1 MNFSTI
7 KRFKDLKIER
17 LILNLLICNL
27 LILSCAY
34 YNTFYNAEKYYK
46 DAINKQKTSPSQAKA
61 SFEKAIEKSALVI
74 TNHPRS
80 KYTPQALFVIGVSY
94 YYLGEYTKAISKFEN
109 LLLVFPES
117 KYIGES
123 NYYLSAAL
131 IELKEY
137 NAALEKLQVLKQPE
151 KEKSI
156 SKSLRE
162 MTLYK
167 IGELYF
173 LRKDYEQTV
182 IEFNSFI
189 ARYPKSDLYKN
200 ALLMLGDAQKGLRQY
215 QDAITTY
222 NKYLQK
228 INIKNPK
235 TQIDTSS
242 ERIIG
247 VLRLAECY
255 LESNRKTEGIK
266 ILEEITIADTVKSK
280 QKPLSSKTYLELGKL
295 FLKIN
300 DPERARE
307 YFKKVRSGSE
317 LAEAYFILGNSYE
330 NEAKFDTAKSY
341 YDSIVLKR
349 LQSEYTALAESRLAL
364 LSLVVEDKKPKLPT
378 QSQPQPPVKND
389 TLIEKKDTFE
399 LYPDKDST
407 EIDSLPLSPID
418 TLELMSDT
426 LKTDTLKSPI
436 DTSRTQ
442 IGEKVDS
449 TKMQVKVDTNPAS
462 DSAARQFHL
471 AEIYNLNLKQYER
484 AIAEYES
491 VYVKFPLS
499 PYAPKALFAEAW
511 IYKNIMGADVDTS
524 RFNSDFKRVLN
535 KIIAE
540 YPNTEYAKAAKD
552 MLLGKP

>member
-1 MNFSTI
+1 M
-7 KRFKDLKIER
+7 R
-17 LILNLLICNL
+17 LRRQSPYWLLMICCWL
-27 LILSCAY
+27 GISFIGCAY

-80 KYTPQALFVIGVSY
+80 KYTPQALFVIGTSY

-162 MTLYK
+162 MALYK

-200 ALLMLGDAQKGLRQY
+200 ALLILGDAQKGLGQY

-235 TQIDTSS
+235 MQIDTSS

-247 VLRLAECY
+247 VLRLAECC

-266 ILEEITIADTVKSK
+266 ILEEIVSGDTVKSK
-280 QKPLSSKTYLELGKL
+280 QKLLSSKTYLELGKL

-307 YFKKVRSGSE
+307 YLKKVRSGSE
-317 LAEAYFILGNSYE
+317 LAEAYYILGNSYE

-378 QSQPQPPVKND
+378 QSQPQPPVK
-389 TLIEKKDTFE
+389 KDTFE

-418 TLELMSDT
+418 TFKINT
-426 LKTDTLKSPI
+426 QQIDTLKSPI

-449 TKMQVKVDTNPAS
+449 TKIQVKVDTNPAS

-511 IYKNIMGADVDTS
+511 IYKYIMNAKSDT
-524 RFNSDFKRVLN
+524 NQYYPDLLQTLN
-535 KIIAE
+535 KIINGYA
-540 YPNTEYAKAAKD
+540 NTEYATAAKE
-552 MLLGKP
+552 MLLEIRK

>member
-1 MNFSTI
+1 MSL
-7 KRFKDLKIER
+7 RR
-17 LILNLLICNL
+17 QSPYWLLMICCWL
-27 LILSCAY
+27 GISFIGCAY

-162 MTLYK
+162 MALYK

-200 ALLMLGDAQKGLRQY
+200 ALLMLGDAQKGLGQY

-222 NKYLQK
+222 KWMLIQNSKFK
-228 INIKNPK
+228 ISNSES
-235 TQIDTSS
+235 IDTSS
-242 ERIIG
+242 ERVIG

-266 ILEEITIADTVKSK
+266 ILEEIVSVDTVKSK

-317 LAEAYFILGNSYE
+317 LAEAYYLLGNSYE

-378 QSQPQPPVKND
+378 QSQPQPPVKKD

-399 LYPDKDST
+399 LYPDKDSSEVDT
-407 EIDSLPLSPID
+407 LPLPPID
-418 TLELMSDT
+418 TLEFMSDT
-426 LKTDTLKSPI
+426 LKTDTLK
-436 DTSRTQ
+436 
-442 IGEKVDS
+442 
-449 TKMQVKVDTNPAS
+449 MQVKADTVKPVVKTDSSPAK

-511 IYKNIMGADVDTS
+511 IYKYIMNAKSDT
-524 RFNSDFKRVLN
+524 NQYYPDLLQTLN
-535 KIIAE
+535 KIINGYA
-540 YPNTEYAKAAKD
+540 NTEYATAAKE
-552 MLLGKP
+552 MLLEIRK